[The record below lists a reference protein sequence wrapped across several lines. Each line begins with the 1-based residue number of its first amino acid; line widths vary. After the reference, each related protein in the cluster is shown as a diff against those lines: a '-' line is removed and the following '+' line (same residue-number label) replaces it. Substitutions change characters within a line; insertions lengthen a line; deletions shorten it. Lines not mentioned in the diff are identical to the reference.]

1 MALDLLGAGTIANT
15 ALNTGKFIAGL
26 VQYGQGTKK
35 LNNLLANRP
44 KYNISQGYQ
53 DAYKTYQALANSQMP
68 GYDAMTGQIG
78 ESTAKTNT
86 YLERGAMGSNQYMSG
101 VLQGQDK
108 ELDAIRNL
116 GIMSAQWRSQQKQ
129 NLAGAQNQMG
139 QLQDVQFQTNQLDP
153 WNIKANMANEQRQAG
168 NANLW
173 SGLEGIGSNISQYAG
188 ARAYLQAL
196 KATNPNSNG

>member
-188 ARAYLQAL
+188 TSAYLKAL
-196 KATNPNSNG
+196 KATNPNG

>member
-1 MALDLLGAGTIANT
+1 
-15 ALNTGKFIAGL
+15 
-26 VQYGQGTKK
+26 
-35 LNNLLANRP
+35 
-44 KYNISQGYQ
+44 
-53 DAYKTYQALANSQMP
+53 MP